1 MPLYE
6 IMLLI
11 GQIVVYGQA
20 LEFQEIMEV
29 VLFTTA
35 RQKIIAEW

>member
-6 IMLLI
+6 ITVLT
-11 GQIVVYGQA
+11 GQIVIYGQA

-29 VLFTTA
+29 GLFTTEG
-35 RQKIIAEW
+35 QKIIAEW